1 MQRARQGQPAATPSL
16 GLLTASAGWAAPAPN
31 RLISLELRSPLL
43 SSAAPLPLPLLQ
55 EYGAALKVVK
65 VEADA
70 NKATLE
76 KYKVRLTMGRVALG

>member
-1 MQRARQGQPAATPSL
+1 M
-16 GLLTASAGWAAPAPN
+16 
-31 RLISLELRSPLL
+31 ELRSPLL

>member
-1 MQRARQGQPAATPSL
+1 MK
-16 GLLTASAGWAAPAPN
+16 
-31 RLISLELRSPLL
+31 LRSPLL
-43 SSAAPLPLPLLQ
+43 SCAPPLPLPPLLQ

-76 KYKVRLTMGRVALG
+76 KYKVRFTAVGWTGLDWVDIDTHRVGLEWAVTHNELD